1 MFGQQSTYSRAV
13 SANVAEIERRLR
25 DLERNLERVGSR
37 TAASAGATADELRD
51 TVASTLSSLIDRFRG
66 SADAFSR
73 DAAKFGDTATKAGGD
88 ALRRLTD
95 EVEHRPLVMI
105 AVAVGVGFLLGVAT
119 RR

>member
-13 SANVAEIERRLR
+13 AANVAEIERRLR

-51 TVASTLSSLIDRFRG
+51 NIASTLAGLLERFRG

-73 DAAKFGDTATKAGGD
+73 DAARFSDTATKAGSD
-88 ALRRLTD
+88 ALRRLSD
-95 EVEHRPLVMI
+95 EVEHRPLVVLG
-105 AVAVGVGFLLGVAT
+105 VAVGVGFLLGVVS

>member
-13 SANVAEIERRLR
+13 AANVAEIERRLR
-25 DLERNLERVGSR
+25 ELERNLERVGSR
-37 TAASAGATADELRD
+37 TAAGASATADELRD
-51 TVASTLSSLIDRFRG
+51 SIASTLAGLVDRVRG

-73 DAAKFGDTATKAGGD
+73 DAARFGDTATKAGND

-95 EVEHRPLVMI
+95 EVEHRPLVML
-105 AVAVGVGFLLGVAT
+105 AVAVGVGFLLGVAS